1 MVRVRDQWWTVTEV
15 RPEPNSIAAV
25 CHTVSLLSVEDDS
38 YGAEL
43 TVLWQVEPGR
53 EIIDHPRLPDPK
65 AGAFDHPTRLD
76 AFLHAVRWGAVTSAD
91 AEAMQAPFR
100 SGIEIEDYQL
110 APLVRALNSPR
121 ANLLIADDVGLG
133 KTIEAGLVA
142 KELLLRH
149 RARTVLVVCPP
160 SLCHKWQVEMLEKF
174 GLEFR
179 ILNSDAAKRLR
190 RERGFGVNPFTHF
203 PRLIVSVD
211 WMKLDRQVAVLDQ
224 VLPPDSHTYPRQFD
238 LLIVDEI
245 HTCAPAATKLTGYAV
260 DSLRT
265 KLVRHLVPHFEH
277 RLFLSATPHNGYD
290 ESFQGLLE
298 LLDPLR
304 FAKGVDP
311 KPETLGSV
319 MIRRLKSEISEKLGP
334 RPDGSPRFPKRE
346 VLAIEF
352 EYPDTEAEI
361 HEKLRRYGKLNKGVK
376 GAASASNFMTL
387 LLKKRL
393 LSSPRA
399 FRNTLDKHRQ
409 TMERRTEDVGVD
421 EKRLREAFA
430 RVDDD
435 HEADDAR
442 EEAIEEALDLA
453 ARALGAQTEEVR
465 QILKELQEWAT
476 TNGDRPDA
484 KIERLIA
491 WLGEVCRP
499 AGKWNDERVIV
510 FTEYRDTLH
519 QLHELLVARGFD
531 ASRIELI
538 YGGMDTEE
546 RQRITTEF
554 QYDPRET
561 SVRILLATDAASE
574 GIDLQNYCHRIVH
587 VEIPFSPTR
596 LEQRNGR
603 VDRYGQRSP
612 VVEIRHFV
620 GRVPPKEG
628 NEAGD
633 GVAPVAEADSDF
645 LSRVAEKVSRIRAAL
660 GSANPILE
668 RQIQEALLG
677 ERDTFDE
684 AAVDAAVAA
693 APEKLKRLELD
704 LEVHVARLRS
714 RLNDSMVELEI
725 SPEAVEQVVK
735 IGLDLGRQHPLTASL
750 ENPALLIVPDLD
762 GIWARTIGG
771 LMDPVTGRRR
781 LVTFDVEE
789 ARDRADVVHLHLG
802 HPLVTA
808 SMHLLRAQVWSN
820 LGNGQLSKVSI
831 RRGDVED
838 LTVVSHGRIVITG
851 ADGARLHE
859 QVVEAAGVVRNGRYR
874 RLTVGDTAEALRLRS
889 NEAVKGVDDQIV
901 SLWAKIEDQASQA
914 LTVRAKDVAKQKER
928 ALEQRRDKEI
938 AGELAMGNELVA
950 SIRQAIDDLDKPDY
964 LQLSFGGVGSE
975 EKQQFELDLEALRR
989 RVTEIPDEIQ
999 RHAEILKKR
1008 YQTKGTRVFPVAITF
1023 VVPDGWEE
1031 SR

>member
-1 MVRVRDQWWTVTEV
+1 
-15 RPEPNSIAAV
+15 
-25 CHTVSLLSVEDDS
+25 
-38 YGAEL
+38 
-43 TVLWQVEPGR
+43 
-53 EIIDHPRLPDPK
+53 
-65 AGAFDHPTRLD
+65 
-76 AFLHAVRWGAVTSAD
+76 
-91 AEAMQAPFR
+91 
-100 SGIEIEDYQL
+100 
-110 APLVRALNSPR
+110 
-121 ANLLIADDVGLG
+121 
-133 KTIEAGLVA
+133 
-142 KELLLRH
+142 
-149 RARTVLVVCPP
+149 
-160 SLCHKWQVEMLEKF
+160 
-174 GLEFR
+174 
-179 ILNSDAAKRLR
+179 
-190 RERGFGVNPFTHF
+190 
-203 PRLIVSVD
+203 
-211 WMKLDRQVAVLDQ
+211 
-224 VLPPDSHTYPRQFD
+224 
-238 LLIVDEI
+238 
-245 HTCAPAATKLTGYAV
+245 
-260 DSLRT
+260 
-265 KLVRHLVPHFEH
+265 
-277 RLFLSATPHNGYD
+277 
-290 ESFQGLLE
+290 
-298 LLDPLR
+298 
-304 FAKGVDP
+304 
-311 KPETLGSV
+311 
-319 MIRRLKSEISEKLGP
+319 
-334 RPDGSPRFPKRE
+334 
-346 VLAIEF
+346 
-352 EYPDTEAEI
+352 
-361 HEKLRRYGKLNKGVK
+361 
-376 GAASASNFMTL
+376 
-387 LLKKRL
+387 
-393 LSSPRA
+393 
-399 FRNTLDKHRQ
+399 
-409 TMERRTEDVGVD
+409 
-421 EKRLREAFA
+421 
-430 RVDDD
+430 
-435 HEADDAR
+435 
-442 EEAIEEALDLA
+442 
-453 ARALGAQTEEVR
+453 
-465 QILKELQEWAT
+465 
-476 TNGDRPDA
+476 
-484 KIERLIA
+484 
-491 WLGEVCRP
+491 
-499 AGKWNDERVIV
+499 
-510 FTEYRDTLH
+510 
-519 QLHELLVARGFD
+519 
-531 ASRIELI
+531 
-538 YGGMDTEE
+538 
-546 RQRITTEF
+546 
-554 QYDPRET
+554 
-561 SVRILLATDAASE
+561 
-574 GIDLQNYCHRIVH
+574 
-587 VEIPFSPTR
+587 
-596 LEQRNGR
+596 
-603 VDRYGQRSP
+603 
-612 VVEIRHFV
+612 
-620 GRVPPKEG
+620 
-628 NEAGD
+628 
-633 GVAPVAEADSDF
+633 
-645 LSRVAEKVSRIRAAL
+645 RVAEKVSRIRAAL